1 MTTILKFRDLAH
13 GEKFEFEHVPFS
25 GMETGPWIK
34 ITGPWI
40 KITSRKYMAD
50 SMDHRLYGLE
60 LQVCSI
66 NAKVDA
72 LDRS

>member
-13 GEKFEFEHVPFS
+13 GEKFEFERVPFS

-34 ITGPWI
+34 IT
-40 KITSRKYMAD
+40 SRKYMAD
-50 SMDHRLYGLE
+50 CMDHRLYGLE
-60 LQVCSI
+60 LQVGSI

-72 LDRS
+72 LVRS